1 MLALWMLPMYYMYAV
16 LWNQNFAQL
25 IGLLNVKKKNSKL
38 KDFTVVA
45 SVFQNEI
52 QYVTFWEKK
61 SIQMI
66 LAPLDVFHVAH
77 GSH

>member
-1 MLALWMLPMYYMYAV
+1 MLFYG
-16 LWNQNFAQL
+16 
-25 IGLLNVKKKNSKL
+25 IKILLNLLYRVVECKEKKFKL